1 MAFRIACNIVVLYFS
16 SLAGLPCWRQEV
28 GPVRANVP
36 LSGEKDP
43 TDDDENDNDDDDESN
58 DDENADD
65 GNNIYNYN
73 VQHQKNQMIGLA
85 NGSSGGGGNAS
96 GGEESEPE
104 VPDGTR

>member
-1 MAFRIACNIVVLYFS
+1 MYFS
-16 SLAGLPCWRQEV
+16 FLAGLPCWRQEV
-28 GPVRANVP
+28 GPVRTNVP
-36 LSGEKDP
+36 LSGEKDL
-43 TDDDENDNDDDDESN
+43 TDDDENDNDDDDDESN

-65 GNNIYNYN
+65 GNNIYKYN